1 MVKDQYALAA
11 GLGVGKVSELWER
24 IVAAHPEA
32 KADRRD
38 GLRLDWQDRWAH
50 VRASNTEPIVRV
62 IAEAG
67 DPASARS
74 LADQMGRW
82 VTSAGET

>member
-1 MVKDQYALAA
+1 MVKDQYPLAA
-11 GLGVGKVSELWER
+11 GLGAGKVSELWER

-32 KADRRD
+32 RADRRD

-74 LADQMGRW
+74 WPTRW
-82 VTSAGET
+82 GAG